1 VTLDP
6 SAIPF
11 RTVASSLLCA
21 AVFLRRFDP
30 EAALSESRWEMGE
43 ANDTG
48 AYLLIT
54 HEGAEK
60 PAVVRL
66 SQEDCAWKVG
76 LAETF
81 RGQPVR

>member
-1 VTLDP
+1 VTRNPRATL
-6 SAIPF
+6 F
-11 RTVASSLLCA
+11 RTVASSLLRP

-30 EAALSESRWEMGE
+30 DAALSKSRWEMGE
-43 ANDTG
+43 ASDTE

-66 SQEDCAWKVG
+66 YKEDGAWKMG

-81 RGQPVR
+81 WGQPVR

>member
-1 VTLDP
+1 MTRNPRATL
-6 SAIPF
+6 F
-11 RTVASSLLCA
+11 RTVASSLLRP

-30 EAALSESRWEMGE
+30 DAALSKSRWEMGE
-43 ANDTG
+43 ASDTE

-66 SQEDCAWKVG
+66 YKEDGAWKMG

-81 RGQPVR
+81 WGQPVR